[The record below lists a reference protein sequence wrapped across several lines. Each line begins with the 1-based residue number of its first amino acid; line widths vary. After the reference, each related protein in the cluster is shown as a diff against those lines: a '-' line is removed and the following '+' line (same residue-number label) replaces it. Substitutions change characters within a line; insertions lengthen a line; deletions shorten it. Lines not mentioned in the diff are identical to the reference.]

1 MPQHRGVEVVRWGA
15 AVPPRQGVEAVR
27 QGVEAVRRGAAV
39 PQGRGVEAV
48 RRGVEAVRRGAAVPQ
63 GQGVE
68 AVRRGVGAAGVR
80 RGAAFD
86 GWHRWLQRR
95 PWGEELPLWPL
106 DQCGDD
112 QPWEGE
118 EAEADCGG

>member
-1 MPQHRGVEVVRWGA
+1 MPKAG
-15 AVPPRQGVEAVR
+15 
-27 QGVEAVRRGAAV
+27 
-39 PQGRGVEAV
+39 GRGGEPGG
-48 RRGVEAVRRGAAVPQ
+48 RGGAPGGGGAPRPGGRGGAPGA
-63 GQGVE
+63 
-68 AVRRGVGAAGVR
+68 GAAGVR

-118 EAEADCGG
+118 EAGADCGG